1 MSMTWNRLRGVMA
14 ALAVFTALILLA
26 GDVEAR
32 IGGGKSFG
40 SRGSR
45 TFSAPPA
52 TQTAPRPASP
62 MERSMTQ
69 PAQPRPAAAGT
80 ATAGQQAGGGLL
92 GRPGFMG
99 GLFAGFLGA
108 GLLGML
114 FGHGLFGG
122 LGAGFAS
129 MLGLILQIALIVI
142 VARLLWAWW
151 QRRNAPGYATA
162 SGPSLRD
169 MNAAAPGNAAR
180 ATSGGGGTFPA
191 GGEVAINEADYNAF
205 ERLLGDV
212 QAAFSAEDLGKLRA
226 LVTPEMLSYFAEQ
239 LAENASRGVVN
250 EVSDIKLEQGDLSE
264 AWREGATDYA
274 TVAMRFSMIDR
285 THDRATGKMVEGS
298 DARQEATELWTFLR
312 APGGKWILS
321 AIQQA

>member
-1 MSMTWNRLRGVMA
+1 MTWNRLRGVTA
-14 ALAVFTALILLA
+14 ALAVFAALILLA

-40 SRGSR
+40 SRGAR

-69 PAQPRPAAAGT
+69 PAQQRPAAAGT
-80 ATAGQQAGGGLL
+80 AAGQQAGGLF
-92 GRPGFMG
+92 GRPGFLG
-99 GLFAGFLGA
+99 GVFAGFLGA

-114 FGHGLFGG
+114 FGQGLFGG

-169 MNAAAPGNAAR
+169 MSGVSAGNAAR
-180 ATSGGGGTFPA
+180 ATSGGGGGAFAA

-205 ERLLGDV
+205 ERLLGDI
-212 QAAFSAEDLGKLRA
+212 QAAFSAEDLGKLRT
-226 LVTPEMLSYFAEQ
+226 LVTPETLSYFAGQ

-250 EVSDIKLEQGDLSE
+250 EVADVKLEQGDLSE
-264 AWREGATDYA
+264 AWREAGTDYA
-274 TVAMRFSMIDR
+274 TVAMRFSLVDR
-285 THDRATGKMVEGS
+285 TRDRATGELVEGS
-298 DARQEATELWTFLR
+298 DERQEATELWTFLR
-312 APGGKWILS
+312 VPGGKWILS